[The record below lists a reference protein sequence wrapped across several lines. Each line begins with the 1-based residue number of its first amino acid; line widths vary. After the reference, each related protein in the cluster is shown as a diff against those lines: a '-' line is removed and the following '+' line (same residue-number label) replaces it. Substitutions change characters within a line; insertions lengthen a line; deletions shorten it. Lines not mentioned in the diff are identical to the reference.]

1 MMIQE
6 EAFQRLE
13 AIDKEAVLLSHISG
27 VLIWDQE
34 VVPPAG
40 VEERAKQL
48 GLLDKRL
55 HELTTSDQV
64 GELLTILGASADT
77 PEGHAALD
85 DRTKGIVR
93 NYYRNWVR
101 GRKLDADFVQRF
113 SELTGRAHQVWA
125 KARSEDDFSI
135 YEPTLAQIIEMVQEK
150 AQRYSDGN
158 GLYDSLLDVFEPGT
172 TTGEVDALFTEMQH
186 GIQDV
191 LSELGDAHEAV
202 QDSFLYNSY
211 PQDKQESFSKTILDA
226 MGFDWSRGISGIAT
240 HPYTISLGA
249 DDIRITTR
257 YSEPSVTSPLYSS
270 IHEAGHALYEMGA
283 SHDGTRGT
291 CLANGASLAFHESQS
306 RLWENMI
313 GRSKAF
319 WNRFY
324 PRLNYLFPLQLDG
337 VDSETFYRA
346 INKVKPTCIRVDAD
360 EVTYGLHIILRFELE
375 KQLVAGTLSV
385 KELPEAWNDSMYRL
399 LGIRP
404 SSDREGVLQDVHW
417 SMGELGYFP
426 TYALGNLYGA
436 QLLQVMRAE
445 IDVDAVVS
453 TGEFSP
459 IREWLHTHVLQYG
472 AIYSPKDLLQKATGA
487 SLDARHFRTYLTKK
501 YLGRD

>member
-1 MMIQE
+1 
-6 EAFQRLE
+6 
-13 AIDKEAVLLSHISG
+13 
-27 VLIWDQE
+27 
-34 VVPPAG
+34 
-40 VEERAKQL
+40 
-48 GLLDKRL
+48 
-55 HELTTSDQV
+55 
-64 GELLTILGASADT
+64 
-77 PEGHAALD
+77 
-85 DRTKGIVR
+85 
-93 NYYRNWVR
+93 
-101 GRKLDADFVQRF
+101 
-113 SELTGRAHQVWA
+113 
-125 KARSEDDFSI
+125 
-135 YEPTLAQIIEMVQEK
+135 
-150 AQRYSDGN
+150 
-158 GLYDSLLDVFEPGT
+158 
-172 TTGEVDALFTEMQH
+172 
-186 GIQDV
+186 
-191 LSELGDAHEAV
+191 
-202 QDSFLYNSY
+202 
-211 PQDKQESFSKTILDA
+211 
-226 MGFDWSRGISGIAT
+226 
-240 HPYTISLGA
+240 
-249 DDIRITTR
+249 
-257 YSEPSVTSPLYSS
+257 
-270 IHEAGHALYEMGA
+270 
-283 SHDGTRGT
+283 
-291 CLANGASLAFHESQS
+291 
-306 RLWENMI
+306 MI

-324 PRLNYLFPLQLDG
+324 PRLNHLFPLQLDG